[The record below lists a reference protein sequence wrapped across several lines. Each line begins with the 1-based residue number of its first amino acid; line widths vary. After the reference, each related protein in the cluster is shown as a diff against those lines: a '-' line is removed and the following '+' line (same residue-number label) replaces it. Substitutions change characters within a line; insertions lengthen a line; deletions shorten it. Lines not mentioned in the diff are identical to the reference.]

1 MEQLR
6 NMNLPIVGR
15 IQHGEQQI
23 SNQRKKVVELGYFI
37 AKIKNDNMQFLLN
50 RFNEKYKQEK
60 KLNIRFFDDEPLS
73 VRHIRYNQGGAV
85 CYCKENE
92 VQGKQKVSNVWKT
105 VNCSEDCKYRLS
117 ADGTS
122 KPMCNLEGT
131 LKFLL
136 PEISTDRIWIM
147 KITGQTSIQR
157 LKAYIALQKHLGNP
171 IIGDYTLFLKQEEQT
186 NKMGKTFNNYVLD
199 IVKKEDFISNDTI
212 PSNQANQKQLSTIT
226 TQNVDNTA
234 TNSNSDVV
242 SNQEKESKSKET
254 KTTEKKSTK
263 KEPKEKKQETITQD
277 ETKKK
282 TENTEPKNEFENY
295 YVLVDTCKRTLMKA
309 GKPTEYLIGNFVDMK
324 DQTIDVVIP
333 PQFADELSQCDI
345 GTTVILDLATVGDKT
360 FTNNIQYVQKCLK
373 NVAA

>member
-1 MEQLR
+1 MEQIR

-23 SNQRKKVVELGYFI
+23 LNQKRKVVELGYFI

-50 RFNEKYKQEK
+50 RFNEKYNQEK
-60 KLNIRFFDDEPLS
+60 KINIRFFDDEPLS

-92 VQGKQKVSNVWKT
+92 TQGKQKVSNVWKP
-105 VNCSEDCKYRLS
+105 VNCTSDCKYKMS
-117 ADGTS
+117 ADVTS

-147 KITGQTSIQR
+147 KITGQTSIKR

-199 IVKKEDFISNDTI
+199 IVKNENFISNNTI
-212 PSNQANQKQLSTIT
+212 PSNQANHKQLSTIAP
-226 TQNVDNTA
+226 QNVDNT
-234 TNSNSDVV
+234 TLNSNTTVV
-242 SNQEKESKSKET
+242 GNTKTESKSKQD
-254 KTTEKKSTK
+254 KTTEKKSAQK
-263 KEPKEKKQETITQD
+263 AIKSKQETITQD
-277 ETKKK
+277 ESKQKQ
-282 TENTEPKNEFENY
+282 ENTELKNEFENY
-295 YVLVDTCKRTLMKA
+295 YILVETSKKTLMKA

-333 PQFADELSQCDI
+333 PQFATELSQCDI

-373 NVAA
+373 KVAA